1 MHCKPSQVK
10 DHLAVFYTTLDRFE
24 QPETFGKWMVFKPLD
39 KIDETWEKI
48 RIAVAKGE
56 LEGCEWIQCSTMM
69 YDPTKEGPGIS
80 TSAVIFVHTYEQNV
94 MAIGFKLIEIVQQ
107 DIRYK
112 TNETSQKREFS
123 FTANKRVT
131 MKTIF
136 WNQGRPS
143 TTFKC
148 ISSHAIAT
156 DMWHPSVVTAP
167 EPFHS
172 VDVHGR
178 WILTLEYEEL
188 TALWH
193 HLKKIIESKEKNFG
207 IVKMVCPPKHDRKSK
222 DEAPV
227 FHIYT
232 SAKRHTLVGEHLV
245 KIIQRDIQYEL
256 ISHGESQGAVE
267 TLRWNPAA
275 ESDNRVREY
284 LKAYNHVI
292 STRATIE
299 LPFLKMVFLGAP
311 RLGKTTMRRRL
322 TREIDDINSAGE
334 AEQPSTGIVESEHN
348 VIIRHLSSTTTIVA
362 SSEWS
367 SKKDI
372 SEEVRMLF
380 QFISQTYDDVS
391 STEEKEASE
400 ITADN
405 VHLQR
410 EPKASVR
417 STDLQDNVKPL
428 PANTATG
435 NEASSSNKDPIISDE
450 DLREFLTKALS
461 TDNWEEEI
469 KYLLENTAL
478 LSTSDAGGQPEF
490 MDMQPALVLGPALY
504 LVFCNLSQVLQDH
517 YSVSFLHSSDGSTES
532 DKSFYTVEEV
542 IFQTLSAITCLGKV
556 DPVTTSVDP
565 ETSTEL
571 PTTSAAMPT
580 TSAALPTTS
589 AALPTTSAALP
600 TTSAALPTTSAALP
614 TTSAALPTTSA
625 ALPTTSAAMPTTS
638 AALPTTSAALPTTSA
653 ALPTTSAAL
662 PTTTAALPT
671 TTAALPT
678 TRTTLPTYS
687 TGQPPSI
694 GLEATF
700 SSSSSHLTLSKSKAM
715 IVGTHRDL
723 VSEDEVKEF
732 DRDLQRKIRATDF
745 FKEDI
750 VQFATKDRLVLEVD
764 NMHGGVK
771 EVEKI
776 QNIILNQMKL
786 SFKKLSLPVSW
797 LIFSLCLRKK
807 ALRMVS
813 LQSCLDLAQQL
824 NIPPDEAKLAMWFLH
839 HYAGL
844 LMHFPNLPELRDSVI
859 CDTQIVYDSVTHL
872 IVNTYKFDNVSMAA
886 LEKFRDTGQFSLQD
900 IKRAVDKDGTSED
913 HIPLNKLVQLLEYLN
928 IIVPISQSSSDSS
941 PSKEVYFM
949 PCVLQNAPSAELKV
963 SSMPDQVQ
971 PIPLMIRFTCGF
983 VPTGVFTA
991 MIANLV
997 GQNSESFEMKGIKKN
1012 RVQFHYGNACDK
1024 VTVISKPKH
1033 YEIHISRLATARTPM
1048 HKVCTA
1054 VRDLI
1059 KRTLKI
1065 VASRFNYTFSLSY
1078 QFAFE
1083 CPLPEHGGG
1092 DHLCVVKESGD
1103 AEPEVMTCQHNTKED
1118 VPVVGLQDRH
1128 LVWFGKVS
1136 VFYLY
1141 M

>member
-1 MHCKPSQVK
+1 MSVQVG
-10 DHLAVFYTTLDRFE
+10 LASTT
-24 QPETFGKWMVFKPLD
+24 
-39 KIDETWEKI
+39 
-48 RIAVAKGE
+48 
-56 LEGCEWIQCSTMM
+56 
-69 YDPTKEGPGIS
+69 
-80 TSAVIFVHTYEQNV
+80 
-94 MAIGFKLIEIVQQ
+94 AIGGAVRHQLA
-107 DIRYK
+107 
-112 TNETSQKREFS
+112 T
-123 FTANKRVT
+123 
-131 MKTIF
+131 
-136 WNQGRPS
+136 RP
-143 TTFKC
+143 
-148 ISSHAIAT
+148 
-156 DMWHPSVVTAP
+156 M
-167 EPFHS
+167 
-172 VDVHGR
+172 
-178 WILTLEYEEL
+178 Y
-188 TALWH
+188 
-193 HLKKIIESKEKNFG
+193 
-207 IVKMVCPPKHDRKSK
+207 
-222 DEAPV
+222 
-227 FHIYT
+227 
-232 SAKRHTLVGEHLV
+232 
-245 KIIQRDIQYEL
+245 QEL
-256 ISHGESQGAVE
+256 ISHGESH
-267 TLRWNPAA
+267 
-275 ESDNRVREY
+275 DNRVREF

-299 LPFLKMVFLGAP
+299 LPFLKIVFIGAP

-322 TREIDDINSAGE
+322 TRVIDDIFSAGE

-348 VIIRHLSSTTTIVA
+348 VIIRNLSSTTTIVT

-367 SKKDI
+367 LIKDI

-391 STEEKEASE
+391 PTEEKEASE
-400 ITADN
+400 ITADD
-405 VHLQR
+405 VHLHR

-428 PANTATG
+428 PASTTTSATG

-450 DLREFLTKALS
+450 DLQEFLS

-478 LSTSDAGGQPEF
+478 LSMSDVGGQPEF

-504 LVFCNLSQVLQDH
+504 LVFCNLSQALKEH
-517 YSVSFLHSSDGSTES
+517 YSVSYLHSSGGSTKP

-542 IFQTLSAITCLGKV
+542 IFQALSAITCLGKV

-565 ETSTEL
+565 ETSAAL
-571 PTTSAAMPT
+571 PTTSI
-580 TSAALPTTS
+580 ALPTTS

-625 ALPTTSAAMPTTS
+625 TSAALPTTSATSAALPTTS

-662 PTTTAALPT
+662 PTTSTAVPTTSAALPT
-671 TTAALPT
+671 TSAALPT
-678 TRTTLPTYS
+678 TSAAVPTASTALTTYS
-687 TGQPPSI
+687 TGQPPSN
-694 GLEATF
+694 GPF
-700 SSSSSHLTLSKSKAM
+700 SSFSSHHLTLVKSKAM

-723 VSEDEVKEF
+723 VSEDKVKEF

-745 FKEDI
+745 FKDDI
-750 VQFATKDRLVLEVD
+750 VQFATEDRLVLEVD
-764 NMHGGVK
+764 NMKGGLK
-771 EVEKI
+771 EVRKI
-776 QNIILNQMKL
+776 QKIIEDQMKH

-807 ALRMVS
+807 ASRMVS

-844 LMHFPNLPELRDSVI
+844 LMHFPDLPELSDSVI

-872 IVNTYKFDNVSMAA
+872 IVNTYKFDNVSVAA

-900 IKRAVDKDGTSED
+900 IKKAVDKDGTLKD
-913 HIPLNKLVQLLEYLN
+913 YIPLNKLVQLLKYLN
-928 IIVPISQSSSDSS
+928 IIVPVPQLSSNSSSTISVS

-963 SSMPDQVQ
+963 SSVPDQVQ

-997 GQNSESFEMKGIKKN
+997 GQNSESLKMIVKGIKKN
-1012 RVQFHYGNACDK
+1012 RVQFHYGVACEK
-1024 VTVISKPKH
+1024 VTVVSKPKH
-1033 YEIHISRLATARTPM
+1033 YEIHISRLATARTPT
-1048 HKVCTA
+1048 HEVCTA

-1059 KRTLKI
+1059 KRTLKS

-1092 DHLCVVKESGD
+1092 DHLCVVKEIGD
-1103 AEPEVMTCQHNTKED
+1103 AEPEVMTCRHDTKED
-1118 VPVVGLQDRH
+1118 VPVGLQDQH

-1136 VFYLY
+1136 F
-1141 M
+1141 